1 MTGCLDQNDTPA
13 PGRWVKGMPSPNPN
27 GRPVGVLDKRSRV
40 TKALME
46 DAPAIARVV
55 IDKALEGDMQAAGLV
70 LARVAP
76 AIKQQAEKVEFDL
89 SPDRPLG
96 EQAQQILQAV
106 AAGQVD
112 PETGR
117 TLITC
122 IQSVAGIQA
131 IENLE
136 SRIIMLEAKQ
146 I

>member
-1 MTGCLDQNDTPA
+1 MTDSLDQAATPA
-13 PGRWVKGMPSPNPN
+13 PGRWTPGMKSPNPS
-27 GRPVGVLDKRSRV
+27 GRPPGILDKRSRV

-136 SRIIMLEAKQ
+136 SRIIILEAKQ

>member
-1 MTGCLDQNDTPA
+1 MTDSLDQTAAPV
-13 PGRWVKGMPSPNPN
+13 PGRWTAGMKSPNPS
-27 GRPVGVLDKRSRV
+27 GRPTGILDKRSRV

-96 EQAQQILQAV
+96 EQAQQILAAV